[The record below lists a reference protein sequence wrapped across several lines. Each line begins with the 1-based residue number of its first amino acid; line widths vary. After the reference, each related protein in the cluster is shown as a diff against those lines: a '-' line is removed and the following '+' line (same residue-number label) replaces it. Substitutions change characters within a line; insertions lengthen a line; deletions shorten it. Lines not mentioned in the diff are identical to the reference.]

1 MGKYYYLLAQ
11 LPSLFFD
18 RSPDITVDDFLKE
31 AAKWLDTNKFSILT
45 SATINNFPNNKTNF
59 PVFNNY
65 QEFEQELQKEL
76 YLYRKAKKSHTEY
89 RPFINVEW
97 EIDKTSPLKVE
108 KGLLY
113 LRWQFLEGQSTGHYF
128 DFEFLIIYYLKLQI
142 LKRLFTF
149 DKKIGKEHFEKMC
162 QIDKKW

>member
-1 MGKYYYLLAQ
+1 MDEYYYLSAQ

-31 AAKWLDTNKFSILT
+31 GAKWLDAKKFSILT
-45 SATINNFPNNKTNF
+45 RASINGFSNNKTIF
-59 PVFNNY
+59 SVFNNY
-65 QEFEQELQKEL
+65 QEFERELQKEL

-113 LRWQFLEGQSTGHYF
+113 LKWQFLEEQSTGHYF
-128 DFEFLIIYYLKLQI
+128 DFEFLIIYFLKLQI

-149 DKKIGKEHFEKMC
+149 DKKMGKEHFEKVC
-162 QIDKKW
+162 RIDKK